1 MNRLGHDPI
10 EFGPSDDEY
19 RGYDLREEET
29 GRGPLILALAAGVL
43 IVFAAVVWNTYRQG
57 VRDGAGALPVIAGE
71 PGPYKHR
78 PDDAGGLVVPDQDV
92 QLWREFESEGETA
105 IADAGAAATED
116 ESLLG
121 AAPEGQGGPPLD
133 LRPDMDAGDRD
144 PRTGMPNALR
154 EEVQALADLDGR
166 LKEIPETAPRIA
178 ALDPA
183 SAALA
188 AQQGAPT
195 APQVRA
201 QPQPATAPQFA
212 FSNTGAFKVQLA
224 AFRDQQAADTAWT
237 QLTTRHRTQFIG
249 AGKHIQRADLGARG
263 VFYRLRAGSFADRAG
278 ATAFCDALKAA
289 GEDCIV
295 AQD

>member
-1 MNRLGHDPI
+1 MSRLGHDPI
-10 EFGPSDDEY
+10 DFGPSDDEY

-43 IVFAAVVWNTYRQG
+43 VVFAAVVWNTYRQG
-57 VRDGAGALPVIAGE
+57 VRDGAGTLPVIAGE

-92 QLWREFESEGETA
+92 QLWREFESEGEIDVA
-105 IADAGAAATED
+105 EAAPSAPETD
-116 ESLLG
+116 TLLG

-133 LRPDMDAGDRD
+133 LRPDMDASDRD

-166 LKEIPETAPRIA
+166 LPEVPETAPRIA

-183 SAALA
+183 TAALS
-188 AQQGAPT
+188 AQQNTSAT
-195 APQVRA
+195 PQVQA
-201 QPQPATAPQFA
+201 QPQPAAAPQFA
-212 FSNTGAFKVQLA
+212 FASTGAFKVQLA
-224 AFRDQQAADTAWT
+224 AFRDQQAADAAWT
-237 QLTTRHRTQFIG
+237 QLTTRHRAKFSG

-278 ATAFCDALKAA
+278 ANAFCNALKSA

-295 AQD
+295 VQD